1 MKSEQ
6 QLAKEQENAQKVL
19 DANVR
24 TLCETRQGREFVWRV
39 LSLCGIYSS
48 IPGEFAAGER
58 NIGIGVIDILD
69 SADPTLYANL
79 ILENIE
85 NERQN

>member
-6 QLAKEQENAQKVL
+6 QLAKEQDNAQKVL

>member
-6 QLAKEQENAQKVL
+6 QLAKEQDADQKVL

-24 TLCETRQGREFVWRV
+24 TLCETRQGREFIWRV

>member
-6 QLAKEQENAQKVL
+6 QLAKEQDADQKVL